1 MYAFDAQK
9 LKDRWLEA
17 GNQEPLISP
26 STVAQVRKHIE
37 CLIKAVSAR
46 TPTGTGDT
54 ELKRSSVNSTGAA
67 ANGVLS
73 IPPLIYR
80 EYAVEYQELARTAAN
95 ELERAIYLKMA
106 NTWIYA
112 AVRFESGLE
121 TNGLTSDR
129 GQADGYQHT

>member
-1 MYAFDAQK
+1 MVAFDAQK
-9 LKDRWLEA
+9 LKDRPLGA
-17 GNQEPLISP
+17 GDQEPLLSP

-37 CLIKAVSAR
+37 CLIKAVSVR
-46 TPTGTGDT
+46 TPIGTRD
-54 ELKRSSVNSTGAA
+54 EFKKSPVNSAGAA

-80 EYAVEYQELARTAAN
+80 EYAVEYQELARTATN
-95 ELERAIYLKMA
+95 ELERAIFLKMA

-121 TNGLTSDR
+121 TNPTGRLEKRKYR
-129 GQADGYQHT
+129 G

>member
-1 MYAFDAQK
+1 
-9 LKDRWLEA
+9 
-17 GNQEPLISP
+17 
-26 STVAQVRKHIE
+26 
-37 CLIKAVSAR
+37 VSAR

-121 TNGLTSDR
+121 TNGLTPRPRS
-129 GQADGYQHT
+129 G